1 MLDNRRDKMS
11 DRKTNGFWSI
21 AARKHLK
28 EFVDY
33 SDNADIF
40 DCLNVAGK
48 TGLFLGAIRG
58 NKQLDNI
65 QKIEKMAS
73 QVGIKPIE
81 LHKIILPQLEQ
92 SSDKQIE
99 IIKDNVG
106 TIIGIEEYVFDTQS
120 TLEIT
125 GKVFEDLHPADKEI
139 IVINTLEETKKVP
152 YTQSEITEDMVKRG
166 FKENDVQ
173 ITLDVANQFK
183 LLRKVAKKDDP
194 IISNEYI
201 WGSNN
206 QRIALAIGELSKIQ
220 KDSLGSVIDE
230 IQKYQGVPYENL
242 TIADKDLFN
251 LAKKIG
257 MISPIKIVTNRNVD
271 KEFEFTQSMNSLS
284 TAEDIFDDVRLLLAS
299 IRFGENYTQH
309 STIYS
314 AQKFLSAWIRY
325 GEVGPHD
332 ANSTDYIMLEK
343 KGIAKVTYKSKVK
356 YGRYGNYNATGY
368 YLELVKED
376 VAKEALKFIDGII
389 EENDLKND
397 IINYDQ
403 IIKSSDYFS
412 SEAQRVRMGDLPES
426 SKEAEEYIQ
435 RILRD
440 ENY

>member
-1 MLDNRRDKMS
+1 M

-40 DCLNVAGK
+40 DRLNVAGK
-48 TGLFLGAIRG
+48 TGLFLGTIRG

-65 QKIEKMAS
+65 KKIEKMAN

-81 LHKIILPQLEQ
+81 LHKVILPQLEE
-92 SSDKQIE
+92 SSDKKVE
-99 IIKDNVG
+99 IIRDTAGNV
-106 TIIGIEEYVFDTQS
+106 TGIEEYVFDTQS

-125 GKVFEDLHPADKEI
+125 GKVFEDLNPTDKEI
-139 IVINTLEETKKVP
+139 ITVNTLEETKKVP
-152 YTQSEITEDMVKRG
+152 YTQNEIIEKMVQKG
-166 FKENDVQ
+166 FSEND
-173 ITLDVANQFK
+173 IKISLDIADQFK
-183 LLRKVAKKDDP
+183 LVRKVAKKNDP

-206 QRIALAIGELSKIQ
+206 QRIALAVGELSKIQ
-220 KDSLGSVIDE
+220 KDSLGSTIEE
-230 IQKYQGVPYENL
+230 IQKCQGIPYDNL
-242 TIADKDLFN
+242 TVADKELFN
-251 LAKKIG
+251 LAKRIG
-257 MISPIKIVTNRNVD
+257 MINPIKIVTNRNIN
-271 KEFEFTQSMNSLS
+271 KEFEFTQSANSLS
-284 TAEDIFDDVRLLLAS
+284 ASEDIFDDVRLLLAS
-299 IRFGENYTQH
+299 IRFGENYTEH

-314 AQKFLSAWIRY
+314 AQRFISAWIRN

-343 KGIAKVTYKSKVK
+343 KGIAKVVYKSKTK
-356 YGRYGNYNATGY
+356 WGYSGYYNATGY

-376 VAKEALKFIDGII
+376 VAREALKFINGII
-389 EENDLKND
+389 EENDLNIQD
-397 IINYDQ
+397 YNQ
-403 IIKSSDYFS
+403 IAKSSNYCS
-412 SEAQRVRMGDLPES
+412 AEEQRVRMGEIPES
-426 SKEAEEYIQ
+426 SKEADEYIQ